1 MDGGG
6 MASVRDVHADQGTTV
21 VAFYSYADGAGRSCM
36 VANIALILAGYGHRV
51 LVVDHD
57 HESPSLHRYLS
68 AFMPATPGDQP
79 IRLECD
85 FIDHR
90 GSVDFAG
97 PAAGTPGLPD
107 GFTLERGDLTERGYD
122 FVLIDTASGD
132 ESVGP
137 TRELADIL
145 VLGYTLNKQFMEK
158 AAEHAQAVL
167 STGRRD
173 AIRVLPVPMK
183 VDQNA
188 GGLTARMRVEGRR
201 LFAWLLTGMSE
212 DQRQRYWDA
221 IEIPYEPDYA
231 IEESLPFLDDLSDQR
246 DRLVAA
252 YHRLA
257 ALLAPGADL
266 AAQAEVTD
274 QARLR
279 YLTARHTAVG
289 GNAAVTVLYA
299 AADRLWAEWLAEE
312 LRRMDVPAARKRI
325 DRVDAADLGS
335 DSVLVVVSGNLLAD
349 PARDRYLSVLAD
361 ARSQGGK
368 AQLGVSADGY
378 RLPSGQFPALGYVTL
393 AGKSA
398 GEARAELA
406 SYYRVPGSAPSAPS
420 RLYYP
425 GRPKKPLSNAP
436 SRVGACH
443 GRDDVIDRIRDHF
456 TSRSGDAP
464 LVITGP
470 AGVGKSRL
478 ALEYAHRFGDDYD
491 LVFLI
496 RAYSV
501 QAIRAGL
508 ADLSALTRP
517 ARPGGD
523 AGLAALRELSAEP
536 AEGMRWLL
544 IYDGADTV
552 AALED
557 LVPEPGHGHVLVTA
571 RAAPDGPARL
581 TLPPL
586 SPPDADAMLA
596 ELVPEIRP
604 AEARQLA
611 IALDGI
617 PLALG
622 LAAGWIRVVT
632 GHLLSSGT
640 SPAAAADSVAQEL
653 RARLAGTAADGAS
666 ADPDPVNAIVDL
678 LIEVLTSD
686 ERGAA
691 ASLLLQT
698 CAFLAPIGMSRRLLR
713 SPGMLTQLSQADAEL
728 ADPAV
733 LHNVVRALATHGF
746 SLRRQ
751 TPLAPLEVHPRVME
765 ILRDRLTPDER
776 AERMTA
782 VTKMLAASAPL
793 DMDDDVIGHA
803 EIYAELLHHAEP
815 SGALNQTDDDVRR
828 WLVNQVRYL
837 WQAETVSAWQSAA
850 DLGGRLARH
859 WAATLPDKEDDA
871 LLLRLRTQL
880 ANVHRSLGE
889 FDRAREIDGDVLR
902 RQRRVLGVRHLRSLM
917 TARSYGADLRLAG
930 DFEGALLEDQS
941 TWQAFSLTLG
951 EDHLMTLTAS
961 GNLALSEL
969 MNGDPEQALERQER
983 DLAHSQR
990 MTSERP
996 WQEAWILR
1004 RIGILLRE
1012 LGRYKESLDRLRM
1025 ARDGFDDLTAGGVL
1039 MPAGR
1044 TALRTAADLAITG
1057 RRLGKP
1063 DHEATKRA
1071 LDECRHTY
1079 GELDPNIPAL
1089 SLSLAGDLHAGNRH
1103 EDAVSQA
1110 ESARQTCLS
1119 VFGSEHPFTRLCE
1132 VDLSSY
1138 ALAAGQ
1144 TRMADRMSEMGF
1156 SALERA
1162 LGHRHLWSLAAAV
1175 ARANTLVAVGRLE
1188 DGRSL
1193 EERTLAE
1200 YRRRM
1205 GPGHPFTRA
1214 VGINAAH
1221 TRLLANE
1228 PGTAAGTEEGSKR
1241 RQAIELDIP
1250 TY

>member
-1 MDGGG
+1 
-6 MASVRDVHADQGTTV
+6 MASVGDAHADQGTTI

-36 VANIALILAGYGHRV
+36 VANVALILAGSGHRV

-57 HESPSLHRYLS
+57 HESPSLRRYLS
-68 AFMPATPGDQP
+68 AFMPEAPGDQP
-79 IRLECD
+79 IVRLECD
-85 FIDHR
+85 FVNHH
-90 GSVDFAG
+90 GSVEFAG
-97 PAAGTPGLPD
+97 PAAGTRELTG
-107 GFTLERGDLTERGYD
+107 GFTLERADLAGRGYD
-122 FVLIDTASGD
+122 FVLIDTAAGD
-132 ESVGP
+132 ESVAP

-158 AAEHAQAVL
+158 AAEHAQAIL
-167 STGRRD
+167 SSGRRQ

-183 VDQNA
+183 VDQKA

-201 LFAWLLTGMSE
+201 QFAWLLTGMAE

-231 IEESLPFLDDLSDQR
+231 IEEGLPILDSPSDQR

-252 YHRLA
+252 YRRLA
-257 ALLAPGADL
+257 ALLAPPAADS
-266 AAQAEVTD
+266 AARTEVTD

-279 YLTARHTAVG
+279 YVTARLTAAG
-289 GNAAVTVLYA
+289 GNPAVTVLHA

-312 LRRMDVPAARKRI
+312 LQRMDVPVVRKRI
-325 DRVDAADLGS
+325 DRVDAAELVS
-335 DSVLVVVSGNLLAD
+335 DSVLLVVSGQLLTD
-349 PARDRYLSVLAD
+349 PARDQYLSVLAD
-361 ARSQGGK
+361 AKFPGSK
-368 AQLGVSADGY
+368 AQLGVSIDGG
-378 RLPSGQFPALGYVTL
+378 RLPSGQFPALGYISL

-398 GEARAELA
+398 AEARSELA
-406 SYYRVPGSAPSAPS
+406 SYYQVLDPTSSAADWT
-420 RLYYP
+420 RYP
-425 GRPKKPLSNAP
+425 GRPEKPLSNAP
-436 SRVGACH
+436 ASIGACH
-443 GRDDVIDRIRDHF
+443 GRDDAIDLIRDHF
-456 TSRSGDAP
+456 LSGSGEAP

-478 ALEYAHRFGDDYD
+478 ALEYLYRFRDDYD

-496 RAYSV
+496 RAYSA
-501 QAIRAGL
+501 QAVRAGL
-508 ADLSALTRP
+508 AELAGLTRP
-517 ARPGGD
+517 AWPGGD
-523 AGLAALRELSAEP
+523 AGQAALRELSAEP
-536 AEGMRWLL
+536 SEAMRWLL
-544 IYDGADTV
+544 IYDGADSV
-552 AALED
+552 AALAD
-557 LVPEPGHGHVLVTA
+557 LVPESGHGHVLVTT
-571 RAAPDGPARL
+571 RAAPDGPAQL
-581 TLPPL
+581 TLEPL
-586 SPPDADAMLA
+586 SPSAGGAMLA
-596 ELVPEIRP
+596 ELVPEVPP
-604 AEARQLA
+604 AEARELA

-622 LAAGWIRVVT
+622 LAGGWVRGVT
-632 GHLLSSGT
+632 GHLLSIGT
-640 SPAAAADSVAQEL
+640 SPAAAADSVSREL
-653 RARLAGTAADGAS
+653 RVLLARTAAGSAS
-666 ADPDPVNAIVDL
+666 ADPDPDPVKVIVDL
-678 LIEVLTSD
+678 LMEVLAAD
-686 ERGAA
+686 EHGTA
-691 ASLLLQT
+691 ASLLLHT

-713 SPGMLTQLSQADAEL
+713 SPGMLAQLSQADAEL
-728 ADPAV
+728 ADPV
-733 LHNVVRALATHGF
+733 LLHNVLRALATYGF
-746 SLRRQ
+746 ALRRE
-751 TPLAPLEVHPRVME
+751 TPLVPLEVHPRVME

-782 VTKMLAASAPL
+782 VTQMLAASAPL

-815 SGALNQTDDDVRR
+815 SGALGQTDGDVRR

-837 WQAETVSAWQSAA
+837 WQAETVTAWRTAT
-850 DLGGRLARH
+850 DLGARLARH
-859 WAATLPDKEDDA
+859 WAATLPDKEDDT

-880 ANVHRSLGE
+880 ANAHRSLGE

-917 TARSYGADLRLAG
+917 TARSLGADLRLAG
-930 DFEGALLEDQS
+930 DAEGALLEDQS

-951 EDHLMTLTAS
+951 DDHLLTLIAS

-983 DLAHSQR
+983 DLVRCQW

-1025 ARDGFDDLTAGGVL
+1025 ARDGFDDLMADGVV

-1044 TALRTAADLAITG
+1044 TALRTGADLAITG
-1057 RRLGKP
+1057 RRLGRL
-1063 DHEATKRA
+1063 DQEATKRA
-1071 LDECRHTY
+1071 LDECRRTY
-1079 GELDPNIPAL
+1079 GESDPNVPAL

-1103 EDAVSQA
+1103 EDAVNQA
-1110 ESARQTCLS
+1110 ESARQTCIS
-1119 VFGSEHPFTRLCE
+1119 VFGAEHPFTRLCE

-1156 SALERA
+1156 SALEQV
-1162 LGHRHLWSLAAAV
+1162 LGRRHLWSLAAAV
-1175 ARANTLVAVGRLE
+1175 ARANALVALGHSEEAL
-1188 DGRSL
+1188 SL

-1205 GPGHPFTRA
+1205 GPDHPFTRA
-1214 VGINAAH
+1214 AGINAAH

-1228 PGTAAGTEEGSKR
+1228 PGTMHSAEEGSKR
-1241 RQAIELDIP
+1241 HSIELDIP
-1250 TY
+1250 PY